1 MCGRLQRRIQNSYLD
16 VWQGSEYAFIVRT
29 PPFLKEGGGSKFWL
43 PPQEVGKSEN
53 LKKGGGKMVQ
63 GQTFLKGVA
72 GTFPIYFFQGLSF
85 LHLEITLPF
94 AKLLCA
100 FEENF
105 FFLPA

>member
-1 MCGRLQRRIQNSYLD
+1 M
-16 VWQGSEYAFIVRT
+16 
-29 PPFLKEGGGSKFWL
+29 
-43 PPQEVGKSEN
+43 GKSEN

-105 FFLPA
+105 FFCQHNFMKKGHSKLSKNEPENTP